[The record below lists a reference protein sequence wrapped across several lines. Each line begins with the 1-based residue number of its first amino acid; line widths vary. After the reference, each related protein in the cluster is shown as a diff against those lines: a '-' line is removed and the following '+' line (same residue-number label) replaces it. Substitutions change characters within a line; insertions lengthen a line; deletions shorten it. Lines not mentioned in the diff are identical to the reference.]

1 MSTKETQNHS
11 QIPHKNLPLTRFK
24 SVLFKRREKE
34 HTEERA
40 QRMGCCVSKHD
51 EGQKEGKENE
61 KDKDPIK
68 STLNSLEE
76 EEERKHKQHEKRNKI
91 GFEMQTKCLL
101 LVPIIVAVRT
111 HPRVERRTGDDFEQ

>member
-11 QIPHKNLPLTRFK
+11 QIPDKNLPLTRFK

-68 STLNSLEE
+68 STLNSL
-76 EEERKHKQHEKRNKI
+76 KKKKKNVNINNTKSGTKSDSKCKQNVSSSSQH
-91 GFEMQTKCLL
+91 
-101 LVPIIVAVRT
+101 
-111 HPRVERRTGDDFEQ
+111 RRG